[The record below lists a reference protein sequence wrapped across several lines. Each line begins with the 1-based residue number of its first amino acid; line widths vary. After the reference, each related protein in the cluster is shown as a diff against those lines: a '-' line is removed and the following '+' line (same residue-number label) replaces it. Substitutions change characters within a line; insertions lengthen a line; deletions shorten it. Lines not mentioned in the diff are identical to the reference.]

1 MAISP
6 QVLAE
11 THDVVIT
18 NGKIMDPETKSLSLL
33 LKARKQQ
40 MHAKSNFIH
49 LLTICVFSA
58 VSVTALAQE
67 DQVEEEQA
75 KTADE
80 IAKEL
85 ANPNSVLGS
94 LNFNFDYF
102 TYKGDLPGASDQS
115 ATRVTFQPVFPYPL
129 NESTNFY
136 LRPAVPIVIA
146 QDVPAIGGFEN
157 KGVELGDISF
167 DAALGKSLPGGY
179 VVVGGVVGTLPTATD
194 DALGLDQWLLGPEVA
209 LAKIYKWGVLG
220 MLVSHQWDVAGE
232 DSFSTSITGG
242 QYFYTYNLSNGWQIS
257 SSPTFSYNHKA
268 PSGQGWTV
276 PVGFGVSKTAILG
289 SRPWKFGLQYWQYV
303 EQADAFGPD
312 WEVRF
317 TVTPVV
323 SLPWG
328 KK

>member
-1 MAISP
+1 M
-6 QVLAE
+6 Q
-11 THDVVIT
+11 
-18 NGKIMDPETKSLSLL
+18 
-33 LKARKQQ
+33 
-40 MHAKSNFIH
+40 AKSNFIH
-49 LLTICVFSA
+49 LITICVFSTLSA
-58 VSVTALAQE
+58 TALAQE
-67 DQVEEEQA
+67 GQA
-75 KTADE
+75 EDSKHTSIPLGLVGTKPAATADE
-80 IAKEL
+80 VAKEL
-85 ANPNSVLGS
+85 ANPNTVLGS
-94 LNFNFDYF
+94 LNFNLDYQ

-115 ATRVTFQPVFPYPL
+115 STRLLFQPVLPYPI
-129 NESTNFY
+129 SKGVNFF
-136 LRPAVPIVIA
+136 LRPAVPIVIS
-146 QDVPAIGGFEN
+146 QDVPVIGGFDN

-209 LAKIYKWGVLG
+209 AAKIFKWGVLG
-220 MLVSHQWDVAGE
+220 MLVSHQWDIAGE

-268 PSGQGWTV
+268 PSGQGWTF
-276 PVGFGVSKTAILG
+276 PVGFGVSKTTIING
-289 SRPWKFGLQYWQYV
+289 RPWKFGLQYWQYV

-312 WEVRF
+312 WQVRF